1 MERQSHLTIYK
12 AIWEYISLSQYL
24 KPSAP
29 ASEVVRGGLTSVSR
43 LLRPN
48 SRQANAAHGKL
59 CAAPPYLLNRAAP
72 VPDLEQMVIA
82 LEGALQDWCFT
93 KDTKKSVKV
102 IIGPPGSNVEQ
113 AVATLGSRNGWPRLG
128 APTPANII
136 AGGNAWLENIKGDE
150 LAPLVIPQLGKCYLR
165 HQDGLSLISRLL
177 DRLESTRRR
186 CLIACDSWAWA
197 YLVEALH
204 IDAMLP
210 MPLTLAPI
218 DGTRLQFWLPTLAR
232 TNGGQFVFR
241 DTSNGQPIFMLKSN
255 YDDLIRRN
263 AKPGQMEAFGEWVGA
278 GNLVKQLAAYSRG
291 LPMVAWNIWRECLQV
306 TPDAKK
312 TIERK
317 MAREDDWYTVWVK
330 PWSQLPLPSVP
341 QSAGTTESI
350 ILHTLLL
357 HGGATAELLEML
369 LPFSHNQ
376 VRHTLNQLMDIDL
389 VEVKAGNQWRVT
401 MVGYPAVRQFMENEG
416 YLVDAF

>member
-1 MERQSHLTIYK
+1 MTIYK

-29 ASEVVRGGLTSVSR
+29 ASEVVRGGLSSVSR

-48 SRQANAAHGKL
+48 TRLVHSANGKL

-82 LEGALQDWCFT
+82 LEGALQDWCFA

-102 IIGPPGSNVEQ
+102 IVGPPGSNVEQ

-128 APTPANII
+128 APTPAKII
-136 AGGNAWLENIKGDE
+136 AGGNAWLENINGDE
-150 LAPLVIPQLGKCYLR
+150 LAPLVIPQLGKCFLR
-165 HQDGLSLISRLL
+165 HQDGLALISRLL

-197 YLVEALH
+197 YLVKALH

-232 TNGGQFVFR
+232 TNGGHFVFR
-241 DTSNGQPIFMLKSN
+241 DTSNGQPIFLVDSN
-255 YDDLIRRN
+255 YEDLIRRN

-317 MAREDDWYTVWVK
+317 MTRVDDWYTVWVK

-376 VRHTLNQLMDIDL
+376 VRHTLNQLMDVDL

-401 MVGYPAVRQFMENEG
+401 LLGYPAVRQFMENEG